1 MIWNGIFYNEIEIPL
16 KFYII
21 KLFFPFLALGPSS
34 DSGNLATTPTQSLDI
49 QNRISQVLGSRDR
62 VDIFSANALQ
72 SGSKKHKAPEIFQDR
87 QLLTLDF
94 VTDYNDGIENDI
106 GALSCVPVYVKI
118 YFKRFAIIIS
128 VSGIEIFSVKLT
140 WFFFTFL

>member
-1 MIWNGIFYNEIEIPL
+1 MRFFFVKL
-16 KFYII
+16 KFHFNFYYTI
-21 KLFFPFLALGPSS
+21 FPFLAHGASS

-94 VTDYNDGIENDI
+94 VTDYKDGIENDI
-106 GALSCVPVYVKI
+106 GALSCVPVYV
-118 YFKRFAIIIS
+118 
-128 VSGIEIFSVKLT
+128 
-140 WFFFTFL
+140 

>member
-1 MIWNGIFYNEIEIPL
+1 MKL
-16 KFYII
+16 KFHWNFI
-21 KLFFPFLALGPSS
+21 LLNFFFPFLALGPSS

-106 GALSCVPVYVKI
+106 GALSCVPVYVTI
-118 YFKRFAIIIS
+118 YFKRFAIS
-128 VSGIEIFSVKLT
+128 FPFLGLKFFPWNQLD
-140 WFFFTFL
+140 FFFTFL

>member
-1 MIWNGIFYNEIEIPL
+1 MKWIFYNEIEIPL

-21 KLFFPFLALGPSS
+21 KLFCPFPALGPSS

-118 YFKRFAIIIS
+118 YFKRFAIFIS
-128 VSGIEIFSVKLT
+128 VSGIVIFSIKLT
-140 WFFFTFL
+140 

>member
-1 MIWNGIFYNEIEIPL
+1 MRFFFVKL
-16 KFYII
+16 KFHFNFYYTI
-21 KLFFPFLALGPSS
+21 FPFLAHYIQYTESS
-34 DSGNLATTPTQSLDI
+34 DSGNLAPTPTQSLDI

-94 VTDYNDGIENDI
+94 VTDYKDGIENDI
-106 GALSCVPVYVKI
+106 GALSCVPVYV
-118 YFKRFAIIIS
+118 
-128 VSGIEIFSVKLT
+128 
-140 WFFFTFL
+140 

>member
-1 MIWNGIFYNEIEIPL
+1 MKWIFYNEIEIPL

-21 KLFFPFLALGPSS
+21 KLFCPFPALGPSS

-118 YFKRFAIIIS
+118 CFQRFA
-128 VSGIEIFSVKLT
+128 VSFPFPELK
-140 WFFFTFL
+140 FFLSN